1 MEKNFGIYRNWKLS
15 WVNSTFHSQLQR
27 LALLLM
33 SISASKSRYLI
44 INCSLIVVISVVI
57 NHHEPVFFFLFCPM
71 HPFLMDPIQEKK
83 IDIKRE
89 HVITVF

>member
-1 MEKNFGIYRNWKLS
+1 MS
-15 WVNSTFHSQLQR
+15 WVNSTFHSQLRR

-44 INCSLIVVISVVI
+44 IYNCSLIVVISVVI
-57 NHHEPVFFFLFCPM
+57 NHEPVFFFLFFPNA
-71 HPFLMDPIQEKK
+71 PFVMDPIQEEKK
-83 IDIKRE
+83 DIKRE